1 LNNLPDA
8 MRPTRRALLFVVGAL
23 AVVVGALVLSG
34 REPEGAALAAAVSGA
49 LIRDAKR
56 RREELPGR
64 PPAPAPIDTR
74 AARGE
79 AEREAQE
86 WLDR

>member
-1 LNNLPDA
+1 MNQ
-8 MRPTRRALLFVVGAL
+8 PTRRGLMFAIGAL
-23 AVVVGALVLSG
+23 AVVVGALVLGG

-56 RREELPGR
+56 RRAELPER
-64 PPAPAPIDTR
+64 APAPAPIDTG
-74 AARGE
+74 AARGVAEE
-79 AEREAQE
+79 AARE